1 MCTYMDVSYYAFY
14 VSFAVSTIGMLSK
27 VYQAGTIRVWVC
39 LIGKVF
45 LDKLEKYVLR

>member
-27 VYQAGTIRVWVC
+27 VYQAGTWVC